1 MALVTGNQGQW
12 GVGANGGYVWGGQ
25 GVAPM
30 MTEQQK
36 LQSMGFMSDL
46 PANGFNPGM
55 LGGQMASTQMAP
67 PNQGA
72 GNQYGDYSKYEI
84 LPSGAKLYT
93 GGGYKDPGY
102 AQRQAQ
108 MAQTGGNTHSNIPR
122 TANGNLIRPPLQHS
136 GQTYAAD
143 GLTVIDAP
151 GRPGQVTAGGPGQMP
166 SPAPGPAGLN
176 TSTTAPNWQ
185 ALQQLTQAGLSP
197 QQIQNLAANRSGQ
210 MVPVGDSGFQS
221 YNPTMTPGA
230 PKYGLAGAEEGL
242 QRGLAGGIAGI
253 EAGINQAA
261 STLSPYTQG
270 GGKAFELQQ
279 ALSGALGPDAQRQ
292 AFANYNQS
300 PEMAYALEQAEKGI
314 TRNAAATGKLG
325 SGNVLQELQRNAIGM
340 AQQDYGNAFARLGS
354 LSAMGQ
360 NSANLLGG
368 LQANAGGKV
377 GDYGFGTGQALA
389 DYRTRAGEQI
399 AGNVAN
405 TGSQLSGMINQQG
418 NDLSSLIGA
427 SGNQLSQLLAG
438 YGSADAQTKQAL
450 AALLAN
456 IASGS
461 ASQVQGVPGLPGAND
476 SGILGSLGN
485 ILSGVGNAAIGYKAV
500 TG

>member
-1 MALVTGNQGQW
+1 MALSLGNTGSMW
-12 GVGANGGYVWGGQ
+12 GAGSGRPGDPNAVWYGQ
-25 GVAPM
+25 GPAPNM
-30 MTEQQK
+30 SKDQI
-36 LQSMGFMSDL
+36 LADMGFMSRQGGWN
-46 PANGFNPGM
+46 PNGGGLLNPNNQMAQM
-55 LGGQMASTQMAP
+55 LGGQMPGT
-67 PNQGA
+67 NQQPQLGV
-72 GNQYGDYSKYEI
+72 
-84 LPSGAKLYT
+84 P
-93 GGGYKDPGY
+93 
-102 AQRQAQ
+102 
-108 MAQTGGNTHSNIPR
+108 
-122 TANGNLIRPPLQHS
+122 
-136 GQTYAAD
+136 
-143 GLTVIDAP
+143 
-151 GRPGQVTAGGPGQMP
+151 TAGGPGQMP
-166 SPAPGPAGLN
+166 APAPGPAGLSGGDN
-176 TSTTAPNWQ
+176 TDLKNYLAW
-185 ALQQLTQAGLSP
+185 A
-197 QQIQNLAANRSGQ
+197 AANPAEAQKLATSRGG
-210 MVPVGDSGFQS
+210 MTPTGDSGFQT

-253 EAGINQAA
+253 EAGMNQAA
-261 STLSPYTQG
+261 NTLSPYTQG
-270 GGKAFELQQ
+270 RGKAFDLQQ

-340 AQQDYGNAFARLGS
+340 AQQDYGNAFNRLGS
-354 LSAMGQ
+354 LSSMGQ

-405 TGSQLSGMINQQG
+405 TGTQLSGMINQQG

-461 ASQVQGVPGLPGAND
+461 ASQVAGVPGIPSAND
-476 SGILGSLGN
+476 PGMLKGIGD
-485 ILSGVGNAAIGYKAV
+485 IAAGIGGLA
-500 TG
+500 TGFGWGA